1 MTTEERRELDAAVA
15 VRLMGWQWF
24 RSKTSGRCMLQ
35 PPERDGWVR
44 SPWGEGYAE
53 AVEGVP
59 PLGER
64 FSDWDE
70 CGRIRGP
77 HGRVVATGLPRFS
90 ADIAAAWQV
99 HQVMCA
105 ELFSNRLAYYR
116 ELQLIA
122 SKGYV
127 GTVQWPDALTVLAER
142 MPEAICLAA
151 LKATEKKAGAV

>member
-1 MTTEERRELDAAVA
+1 MGASERRELDAVVA

-24 RSKTSGRCMLQ
+24 RSRTSGRCMLQ

-64 FSDWDE
+64 FSDWDDG
-70 CGRIRGP
+70 GRNLTRA
-77 HGRVVATGLPRFS
+77 VTTWGLPRFS
-90 ADIAAAWQV
+90 EDIAAAWQV
-99 HQVMCA
+99 HQVMCGQ
-105 ELFSNRLAYYR
+105 LFSERLAYYR

-122 SKGYV
+122 SKDSI
-127 GTVQWPDALTVLAER
+127 GTVLWPDVLTVLAGR